1 MEPEAPYILNYE
13 PGAGHMVFIA
23 NYLNEGLRAGEL
35 AVVVTSDLTY
45 SRLLGELRS
54 LNVDVQEA
62 L

>member
-1 MEPEAPYILNYE
+1 
-13 PGAGHMVFIA
+13 MVFIA